1 MNKVCKDCGES
12 KPVEDFFPD
21 NRYRDGYM
29 NYCRACRN
37 KRAKQYR
44 KNNPDYNKKRRLL
57 YAKKHKEQVLLNN
70 LDSIL
75 GGYKIYILKHI
86 KNGECRFNIVPT
98 KGEIFRTNTFTDL
111 IDYLYKINKTFT
123 K

>member
-1 MNKVCKDCGES
+1 M
-12 KPVEDFFPD
+12 
-21 NRYRDGYM
+21 
-29 NYCRACRN
+29 N

-44 KNNPDYNKKRRLL
+44 KNNPEYTKKRRLL

-75 GGYKIYILKHI
+75 GGYKIYILKHV
-86 KNGECRFNIVPT
+86 KNGEYRFNIVST
-98 KGEIFRTNTFTDL
+98 KGEVFRTNTFTDL
-111 IDYLYKINKTFT
+111 IDYLYKINKTFM